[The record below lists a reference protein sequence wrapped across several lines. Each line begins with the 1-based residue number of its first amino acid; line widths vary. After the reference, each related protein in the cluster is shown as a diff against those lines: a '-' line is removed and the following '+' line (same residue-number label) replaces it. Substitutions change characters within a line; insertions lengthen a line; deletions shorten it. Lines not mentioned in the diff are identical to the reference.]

1 MAVTP
6 LFSFRPT
13 PAVVT
18 AMQTIQA
25 LLSQRSGRD
34 IGKTE
39 AIAYAVQ
46 RAAEDLQAKADR
58 EQRQEERTRPVG
70 GIGGELARKADRSAE
85 AADAEDRR
93 HEADRLAREGRIAVA
108 SRA

>member
-1 MAVTP
+1 MPVTP

-13 PAVVT
+13 PDVVS
-18 AMQTIQA
+18 AIQTIQA

-34 IGKTE
+34 VGKTA

-58 EQRQEERTRPVG
+58 EQRQEERKRPVG
-70 GIGGELARKADRSAE
+70 GIGGELAKKQTGRQRWPRPRTAAAKATGSP
-85 AADAEDRR
+85 
-93 HEADRLAREGRIAVA
+93 GKVG
-108 SRA
+108 